1 MKPLHVL
8 IVDDE
13 PGMLRAVERILSR
26 QYEVTCTSRPDEALQ
41 AVVSLRPD
49 LALIDIRMPEMSGFD
64 LLERMK
70 QVRPEMDVI
79 IMTGSVHEL
88 DRKLVRAIR
97 SHAYYFIQKPFDR
110 EVLLALVD
118 RAAETRRLEE
128 QNRRFSQRMQREL
141 VVARRFLRSLLPA
154 HPLMVG
160 RLTASGSCL
169 PCHELGG
176 DFYDFAAVGR
186 DVMTVLIA
194 DASGHG
200 VSASMLT
207 GVVKSAFHAS
217 WETDYEPLS
226 VVQKVST
233 SLATFGANRFV
244 SLLCVRGSAETGEWT
259 YCNAGHPAG
268 LVLGARRAEV
278 LLESTGP
285 LICSGLDHSEW
296 TTRSAAMQAGDRLV
310 LFTDGVTDVEG
321 QDGRLGDKRLRDA
334 ARAAL
339 ANGEPLLEALLEATR
354 RFAGDRPPDDDRTVV
369 TVEFN

>member
-26 QYEVTCTSRPDEALQ
+26 QYEVTCVSRPDEALH
-41 AVVSLRPD
+41 VVESLRPD

-64 LLERMK
+64 LLERLK

-128 QNRRFSQRMQREL
+128 QNRRFSQRLQREL

-154 HPLMVG
+154 QPLVVG
-160 RLTASGSCL
+160 RLTASGCCL
-169 PCHELGG
+169 PCNELGG

-186 DVMTVLIA
+186 DALTVLIA

-226 VVQKVST
+226 VIQNVAA
-233 SLATFGANRFV
+233 SLATFGPSRFV
-244 SLLCVRGSAETGEWT
+244 SVLCVRGSAETGEWT
-259 YCNAGHPAG
+259 YCNAGHPSG
-268 LVLGARRAEV
+268 ILLRPDRPVE

-285 LICSGLDHSEW
+285 LICSGLENCEW
-296 TTRSAAMQAGDRLV
+296 SAARLPLRPADRLV
-310 LFTDGVTDVEG
+310 LYTDGVADVDGEG
-321 QDGRLGDKRLRDA
+321 GRLGEARLREVACA
-334 ARAAL
+334 AVAR
-339 ANGEPLLEALLEATR
+339 GTPLLDALLEATR
-354 RFAGDRPPDDDRTVV
+354 QHGGERPPDDDRTLV
-369 TVEFN
+369 TVELN